1 MIRKM
6 LIHRITITR
15 QEGSWMRRIV
25 SLLVAFIM
33 VFSAFVILD
42 ANFNSFISY
51 AKGDTL
57 YVNIT
62 GSDGAYTS
70 IQDAINMANSGDT
83 IFVYSGIYN
92 ESAQPIKGIFIDKA
106 ITLLGEDKETTIINV
121 PSKTF
126 GVHIKNVEYVNI
138 SGFTVMGSSSYNFL
152 LSSSNYSKIHDNI
165 VKNSGATAVG
175 ISSSSFNTIENN
187 DLADNLH
194 GISISDNSRD
204 NIVRN
209 NMIESITNAD
219 RAIILQSNAHENI
232 VEDNTIEGYNVGVYV
247 YQAEDNEV
255 ENNHISEGIE
265 GIRIVEVADIL
276 ISNNI
281 ITNNDYGIK
290 LVSSSASVFN
300 CSIEESKIYDLW
312 IEDPDA
318 LSPEIYLLNTTFDEA
333 KVEISDVGPTLTV
346 KFFLHVTVV
355 DELNQPIGGILVK
368 PKDNADGL
376 LSGNYITDSNGVVN
390 YILLPYFVEN
400 FTTKTEFTPFNISA
414 STTISSGF
422 THTDAVL
429 SQSIS
434 ITVKLFTD
442 TDGDGILDADDSFP
456 EDPNEW
462 MDTDLDGVGDNGDA
476 FPNDPNEQTDTDSD
490 GVGNNGDDFPSDSAA
505 SVDSDGDGYPESWN
519 TNKSKADSTTGLEL
533 DEFPNDSSEWKDSDS
548 DGIGD
553 NSDFLPSLHNTVF
566 ILIIV
571 VIIVIIIILTIVMS
585 RRGRKPIKWD
595 DEKKGDDETTDEI
608 KED

>member
-1 MIRKM
+1 
-6 LIHRITITR
+6 
-15 QEGSWMRRIV
+15 
-25 SLLVAFIM
+25 
-33 VFSAFVILD
+33 
-42 ANFNSFISY
+42 
-51 AKGDTL
+51 
-57 YVNIT
+57 
-62 GSDGAYTS
+62 
-70 IQDAINMANSGDT
+70 
-83 IFVYSGIYN
+83 
-92 ESAQPIKGIFIDKA
+92 
-106 ITLLGEDKETTIINV
+106 
-121 PSKTF
+121 
-126 GVHIKNVEYVNI
+126 
-138 SGFTVMGSSSYNFL
+138 
-152 LSSSNYSKIHDNI
+152 
-165 VKNSGATAVG
+165 
-175 ISSSSFNTIENN
+175 
-187 DLADNLH
+187 
-194 GISISDNSRD
+194 
-204 NIVRN
+204 
-209 NMIESITNAD
+209 MIESITNAD